1 MTLARANPP
10 TANFESIVPAQLQ
23 QYDWISQ
30 INKELLE
37 NANASQAAAS
47 MCVPRLAEAPKLPR
61 TVLIP
66 EVFRR
71 YMTFTPIVADMIRA
85 KESWNS

>member
-1 MTLARANPP
+1 
-10 TANFESIVPAQLQ
+10 
-23 QYDWISQ
+23 
-30 INKELLE
+30 
-37 NANASQAAAS
+37 

-66 EVFRR
+66 EVFRQ